1 MKLYLYTL
9 ALVVVHSVVATS
21 AAQTPAT
28 STQTPAGAAAADRVL
43 GEVTAVDAVTRQL
56 TLNALAGKKV
66 LIRSDANTIFRRV
79 LPGEKTLDKS
89 VEIAFEEVG
98 VGDRVLARGMAD
110 DKKEVLFA
118 RAVVVMSKA
127 EITLKRERDR
137 AEWLRRGIIGVVT
150 ATNPAIKEITL
161 RAPTNQTLII
171 AAGEGVRF
179 RRYTPRSVNFKDARA
194 SSFDEVKVGDQLRAL
209 GDKSTDGTRY
219 QAEEIVSGTFR
230 TITGTVVSAA
240 AGELTIKDTKTK
252 QPLTLVV
259 MKDSI
264 IRRFTPEI
272 VKLIEQSLSSSGGR
286 SGGDLQIMIESLA
299 AIKATD
305 LKPGDA
311 VLISSS
317 GADSSGPATAVL
329 IAAGVEDFLKRQEKA
344 GAGELNL
351 GLGLP
356 AGVAP

>member
-1 MKLYLYTL
+1 MKGYLY
-9 ALVVVHSVVATS
+9 ALVLVVAHGLVAAS
-21 AAQTPAT
+21 AAQNPST
-28 STQTPAGAAAADRVL
+28 STQPGAGSASSDRVI
-43 GEVTAVDAVTRQL
+43 GEVTAVDAGSRQI
-56 TLNALAGKKV
+56 TLNESAGKSV
-66 LIRSDANTIFRRV
+66 LVRSDASTIFRRV
-79 LPGEKTLDKS
+79 PPGEKTLDKA
-89 VEIAFEEVG
+89 VEIKFEEIG
-98 VGDRVLARGMAD
+98 VGDRVLARGTAD
-110 DKKEVLFA
+110 SKKEVLLA
-118 RAVVVMSKA
+118 RSVIVMSKA
-127 EITLKRERDR
+127 DITLKRERDR
-137 AEWLRRGIIGVVT
+137 EDWLRRGVIGVVT
-150 ATNPAIKEITL
+150 ATDRTNKEITL
-161 RAPTNQTLII
+161 RAPTNQTLTI

-179 RRYTPRSVNFKDARA
+179 RRYTSRSVNFKDARA

-252 QPLTLVV
+252 QPLTLLV

-264 IRRFTPEI
+264 IRRFTPEV

-329 IAAGVEDFLKRQEKA
+329 VAAGVEDFLKRQEKA
-344 GAGELNL
+344 GAPQLNL